1 MNAYLVE
8 AKRTPIGRSHK
19 DKGLYKDFRADKLLA
34 GLLSDFVP
42 RILPHEAIGDV
53 YIGCVGQHLEQ
64 GKNIARIASLLAG
77 FPDTIPGV
85 TINRLCGSSLQAL
98 NFAAMTLECGQEEVI
113 LAGGVEHMHHV
124 PIAECVNYNSSLFD
138 NREFHFTNM
147 GLTAEK
153 IAGIYDISRREQD
166 EFALLSH
173 NRAVTAIESGHFGK
187 EIVPILTPAG
197 LVSTDQGPRKNSTL
211 EILASMK
218 PAFKENGTVTAAN
231 SSPLSDGASLVLLAS
246 KILVQ
251 HTVSESGLRW
261 SIFPRSG
268 STLVSW
274 EWARFTLSGNF

>member
-1 MNAYLVE
+1 
-8 AKRTPIGRSHK
+8 
-19 DKGLYKDFRADKLLA
+19 
-34 GLLSDFVP
+34 
-42 RILPHEAIGDV
+42 
-53 YIGCVGQHLEQ
+53 
-64 GKNIARIASLLAG
+64 
-77 FPDTIPGV
+77 
-85 TINRLCGSSLQAL
+85 
-98 NFAAMTLECGQEEVI
+98 MTLECGQEEVI

-218 PAFKENGTVTAAN
+218 PAFKENGTVTGAN